1 MNTRNSRPGVCRH
14 TMQEHCEDHALLIPE
29 QLGRFS
35 DAHLFMAGRESS
47 IFYKDLK
54 NDLRG
59 IEFCTS
65 QPCLT
70 YVIDGQET
78 FTSFDNDDVQIAG
91 TEMLL
96 MPRNMYLVSDFRSAS
111 GPLKSFLFFFGDD
124 VLEEFL
130 LDTRGDGKPDVPVDG
145 PLKIK
150 SSPALNHYMSAL
162 MKVYK
167 PSSRPSAVLR
177 IKLLELLYLLH
188 QQDHSGAIRAAISSA
203 HSHARKRNIARLMSE
218 HFLRDLTVKDYA
230 ELSGRSL
237 STFAREFRRIYN
249 KSPQQWL
256 IEARLEHARKLVLS
270 SGLSITEI
278 ACSIGYDNVS
288 HFIKTF
294 RKQFGGTPKQLRQA
308 DPEIFKAAG

>member
-1 MNTRNSRPGVCRH
+1 MRGV
-14 TMQEHCEDHALLIPE
+14 E
-29 QLGRFS
+29 
-35 DAHLFMAGRESS
+35 
-47 IFYKDLK
+47 FY
-54 NDLRG
+54 
-59 IEFCTS
+59 TS

-78 FTSFDNDDVQIAG
+78 FTSFDNDDVQIAE

-96 MPRNMYLVSDFRSAS
+96 MPRNMYLVSDFRSAF
-111 GPLKSFLFFFGDD
+111 GPLKSFLFFFGVG

-130 LDTRGDGKPDVPVDG
+130 LATKGDEKPDASVDG

-150 SSPALNHYMSAL
+150 SSSAVNHYMSAL
-162 MKVYK
+162 MRVYK
-167 PSSRPSAVLR
+167 PRPRHSAALR

-188 QQDHSGAIRAAISSA
+188 EQDDTGTFRATISNA
-203 HSHARKRNIARLMSE
+203 HSHGRKRNIVQIMSK

-237 STFAREFRRIYN
+237 STFTREFRRIYN

-256 IEARLEHARKLVLS
+256 IEARLDHARNLVLS
-270 SGLSITEI
+270 SDLSITEI

-294 RKQFGGTPKQLRQA
+294 REHFGNTPKQLRQA
-308 DPEIFKAAG
+308 DPDGSRVGR